1 MSSRITVAIL
11 AVAALAGCDS
21 PRGPQLIAGPPITA
35 AARPSGPT
43 ATWAFPIA
51 DAGLSVRAD
60 GRFLDASGAHSLY
73 AHGVCTV
80 SSPMFT
86 TGSGDNTIGFN
97 YPKGKSCGR
106 TWTVSYPDGVTET
119 LAYQGGVQ
127 VLQNETYTIPV
138 GTTVLRH
145 MRFGTGNNGNPTNA
159 RCSQGLVFGPGG
171 ANPATGSDSVAVTRI
186 DASTWEVASQAAPNN
201 RAYCVND
208 GQLYSMPVR
217 FRIISS
223 QPLP

>member
-1 MSSRITVAIL
+1 MSSRITLTVVAVAIL
-11 AVAALAGCDS
+11 SACDS
-21 PRGPQLIAGPPITA
+21 SNTSELVAGPQVTA
-35 AARPSGPT
+35 AARPGGPT

-51 DAGLSVRAD
+51 DEGLSVRSD
-60 GRFLDASGAHSLY
+60 GRFLDATGAYSLY

-80 SSPMFT
+80 SSPMFI
-86 TGSGDNTIGFN
+86 TGSGDNTIAFN
-97 YPKGKSCGR
+97 YPKTKVCGR

-127 VLQNETYTIPV
+127 VLQNETFNIPV
-138 GTTVLRH
+138 GTTALRH
-145 MRFGTGNNGNPTNA
+145 MRFGTGNNGNPAAA
-159 RCSQGLVFGPGG
+159 RCGQGLVFGPGG

-186 DASTWEVASQAAPNN
+186 DASTWEVASQAAPNDH
-201 RAYCVND
+201 AYCVDN
-208 GQLYSMPVR
+208 GQLYEMQVR